1 MLSGYKKNKF
11 SYIGHPFKLKPR
23 SNEFDPVSLSIRHAH
38 IVIRALTFMKYW
50 NLHYLYV
57 NLELVY
63 SMPHPPEKNLQT
75 FEIWSFWCHR
85 SWWCPAKQVTQTRRR
100 PLSQVFVSPPPHK
113 HPTQTKPVFF
123 SFNGWWTMTQAW
135 LVVGLILIQVV
146 ITYITLVII
155 CLVFVPQVLL
165 RQSCLDNVS
174 NDWKTSQYSVSD

>member
-1 MLSGYKKNKF
+1 MLSGYNKNEC
-11 SYIGHPFKLKPR
+11 SYIGHPFKLMPR
-23 SNEFDPVSLSIRHAH
+23 SNEFDPFYLSIRHAH

-50 NLHYLYV
+50 NLHYSYV
-57 NLELVY
+57 NLQLVY
-63 SMPHPPEKNLQT
+63 SMPHPPEKTSRLVKSDRFGVTDPDGVPPNRWLRRGGGPY
-75 FEIWSFWCHR
+75 HR
-85 SWWCPAKQVTQTRRR
+85 C
-100 PLSQVFVSPPPHK
+100 LSPPLHK

-146 ITYITLVII
+146 ITYRTLLII

-165 RQSCLDNVS
+165 WQSCLDNVS